1 MNKLIKAYMIFM
13 TTLAVFGI
21 LRVAVA
27 LITGN
32 IN

>member
-13 TTLAVFGI
+13 TTLAVLGI

-32 IN
+32 I